1 MGAAQRLPDWASRIS
16 FDGDV
21 RLRYESRSF
30 GNGNSNQ
37 ITDFA
42 ELNDDGPYD
51 VNPNTSSGLPPLLN
65 TREDRDSLLR
75 LRARFGL
82 KAALSESWSA
92 GIRIGTGS
100 TTTRCRPPRPSAAAS
115 ARRTSGSTRAT

>member
-1 MGAAQRLPDWASRIS
+1 T
-16 FDGDV
+16 
-21 RLRYESRSF
+21 SRSF

-100 TTTRCRPPRPSAAAS
+100 DN
-115 ARRTSGSTRAT
+115 